1 MAHTH
6 ASIVAQA
13 LDSAHPAC
21 WPHYSEA
28 LIMHARKSI
37 IGRRML
43 AKELASTCAPTLM
56 GRVAQP
62 NLAMSDRWALFD
74 APTMEK
80 WTFDLGALLFAPF
93 MRMIVARRQ
102 LQDLK
107 NAIGEERY
115 AAALNA
121 DLKHFDEQWVVAG
134 RALLESALKIP
145 DALVGMLHSEGAQ
158 ELLNQVAQIDTAL
171 SERVRLN
178 FPWLPAVGKPRI
190 AREEV
195 GRRLSALY
203 EN

>member
-1 MAHTH
+1 MAQSH
-6 ASIVAQA
+6 ASIVAKA

-21 WPHYSEA
+21 WPHYSEG
-28 LIMHARKSI
+28 LIQQARKSP

-62 NLAMSDRWALFD
+62 SLLMSERWALFD

-80 WTFDLGALLFAPF
+80 WTFDLGALLFAPL
-93 MRMIVARRQ
+93 MRVIVARRQ

-107 NAIGEERY
+107 IAVGEERY
-115 AAALNA
+115 AAALNV
-121 DLKHFDEQWVVAG
+121 DLVHFDENWIVAG

-145 DALVGMLHSEGAQ
+145 DALVGMLHTEGAQ
-158 ELLNQVAQIDTAL
+158 ELLNQVALIDIAL
-171 SERVRLN
+171 GERVRLSY
-178 FPWLPAVGKPRI
+178 PWLPGSSKPRI
-190 AREEV
+190 AKAEV
-195 GRRLSALY
+195 SRRLSVLF